1 MKLNN
6 VDLNLFVV
14 FDTIYR
20 EKNLTRAS
28 ESLNITQPA
37 VSNSLRRLRELFNDQ
52 LFVRQDG
59 KMIPTATA
67 KSLADRVQN
76 ALVALDESLYELD
89 SFDYETSTRTFRLAM
104 NDDAESSLLPYLM
117 EFLQNRAPGISV
129 ESYSIPRRD
138 LAREFSTGQ
147 LDFAFDAPLISVPNL
162 LHRYLTEDTYICATR
177 KGPPSVTQKAISLE
191 DYTALPHAHV
201 SSRRKGQG
209 HIDLHLNRQGL
220 TRNIRIRTPNSHTA
234 VAIAEKTDM
243 LLTLP
248 RRVAEGQSLA
258 VVDLPFNVPNL
269 EWHVYWAK
277 ICEYDKGHQW
287 MKKTIFD
294 LFQLK

>member
-89 SFDYETSTRTFRLAM
+89 SFD
-104 NDDAESSLLPYLM
+104 
-117 EFLQNRAPGISV
+117 
-129 ESYSIPRRD
+129 
-138 LAREFSTGQ
+138 
-147 LDFAFDAPLISVPNL
+147 
-162 LHRYLTEDTYICATR
+162 
-177 KGPPSVTQKAISLE
+177 
-191 DYTALPHAHV
+191 
-201 SSRRKGQG
+201 
-209 HIDLHLNRQGL
+209 
-220 TRNIRIRTPNSHTA
+220 
-234 VAIAEKTDM
+234 
-243 LLTLP
+243 
-248 RRVAEGQSLA
+248 
-258 VVDLPFNVPNL
+258 
-269 EWHVYWAK
+269 
-277 ICEYDKGHQW
+277 
-287 MKKTIFD
+287 
-294 LFQLK
+294 